1 MCYYLYAFKF
11 KIICFYFFHILK
23 GVKVSMTLDDIIFI
37 DSLPKLDLHCYDR
50 ETARVAINDFINDML
65 KQKINIFVI
74 VHGNGEGIIR
84 ETAAK
89 TLKANRNVIEY
100 KVFYYNTGS
109 TLVRI
114 KV

>member
-1 MCYYLYAFKF
+1 M
-11 KIICFYFFHILK
+11 
-23 GVKVSMTLDDIIFI
+23 SLDDVIFI
-37 DSLPKLDLHCYDR
+37 DNLPKLDLHGFDR
-50 ETARVAINDFINDML
+50 YTAKVAINDFINDML
-65 KQKINIFVI
+65 KQKIDIFVI

-84 ETAAK
+84 ETTRE
-89 TLKANRNVIEY
+89 TLKSNKNVIEY